1 MSAKEAE
8 RTSRPP
14 FMRRKFL
21 IHKPAQLK
29 LVAALAASAAV
40 VNVTSLTLLYNL
52 LRREIENAM
61 FSSHIKLRTLGE
73 LITPIVFRVN
83 TWAVVAIMAVSAAII
98 AWVVFRMNR
107 SLRLLRRDMG
117 RIGALYLVEAGR
129 FERGEAIRNMMEEF
143 DSMVGSLNES
153 FSEVA
158 SASGRLSE
166 IAGREGRIDPAAVKE
181 EVLRIRTALEKFD

>member
-1 MSAKEAE
+1 
-8 RTSRPP
+8 
-14 FMRRKFL
+14 MRRKFL